1 MTRLRQIFHIARRE
15 FIERARSKSFL
26 VTMGVIIGAILLAV
40 PLVTFLA
47 SEEQALR
54 IGIAGDA
61 PTELEADLA
70 TTADRLGMEVG
81 ATRYPTVAE
90 GEEALLSELIDVL
103 VVDGREIVWREE
115 ISTRT
120 ATLVTAGLE
129 ETARGD
135 VVSELGLTGN
145 DVERLLR
152 PVDVSMRVL
161 VEPDPNE
168 APRQVAAFIGMMLL
182 YISIL
187 IFGQFVAMGTVEEK
201 QNRVV
206 EIVISRVKPAQLLI
220 AKVVGI
226 GLLGLVQLLV
236 IGVAA
241 VVAANLIDIDGVSL
255 PEVAL
260 PIIGWVIFWYLLG
273 YTFYSFMYAA
283 LGATVSRQ
291 EDLQGV
297 IILPIVF
304 ILPGFFIAQLAV
316 ENPDLP
322 LAKYG
327 SFFPP
332 WTPMVMPI
340 RAAVGGAAPWEV
352 ALGIVAVL
360 LGIALLIWLGA
371 RVYTGALLN
380 TAGKVKLRE
389 AWRSGRS

>member
-47 SEEQALR
+47 SEEQAVR
-54 IGIAGDA
+54 VGIAGDVSA
-61 PTELEADLA
+61 ELEADVA
-70 TTADRLGMEVG
+70 AEADRLGMDVD
-81 ATRYPTVAE
+81 ATRYTTVAE
-90 GEEALLSELIDVL
+90 GEEALLSELVDVL

-120 ATLVTAGLE
+120 AALVTAGLE
-129 ETARGD
+129 DTARGE
-135 VVSELGLTGN
+135 VVAEFGMTEEE
-145 DVERLLR
+145 VERLLR
-152 PVDVSMRVL
+152 PVDLSMRVL

-168 APRQVAAFIGMMLL
+168 GPRRVAAFIGMMLL
-182 YISIL
+182 YLSIL

-220 AKVVGI
+220 GKVAGI

-241 VVAANLIDIDGVSL
+241 FVAANLIDIDGVSL

-260 PIIGWVIFWYLLG
+260 PIIAWMIFWYLLG

-304 ILPGFFIAQLAV
+304 ILPGFFIAQLGV

-322 LAKYG
+322 LVKYG

-352 ALGIVAVL
+352 ALGIVSVVV
-360 LGIALLIWLGA
+360 GIALLIWLGA